1 MGVVVE
7 KVSREVVA
15 EVKTPAGAARVALG
29 EDRVVAGVEA
39 QGERVK

>member
-1 MGVVVE
+1 MDVAVE

-15 EVKTPAGAARVALG
+15 EVKIPAGAARVALG
-29 EDRVVAGVEA
+29 EDRVVVVVEG